1 MVHPEHREGGPDGVA
16 GLHGDHPR
24 DLPGLV
30 DGHQVWNLGELRH
43 FVISFLTIGSGDQLQ
58 VLAVVCH
65 QPLDKVDL
73 LESDLHCVLMLG
85 PTRGVGHPKLRRWVE
100 KNIREKVA
108 KEPERR
114 LSP

>member
-1 MVHPEHREGGPDGVA
+1 MA

-30 DGHQVWNLGELRH
+30 DGHQVWNLGELGH

-85 PTRGVGHPKLRRWVE
+85 PTRGVGHPKLRRWVA
-100 KNIREKVA
+100 KNIREKMA

>member
-1 MVHPEHREGGPDGVA
+1 MEWPDSTVITPAIFPDWWTVTRSGI
-16 GLHGDHPR
+16 
-24 DLPGLV
+24 
-30 DGHQVWNLGELRH
+30 WKNIRH

-85 PTRGVGHPKLRRWVE
+85 PTG
-100 KNIREKVA
+100 
-108 KEPERR
+108 
-114 LSP
+114 